1 MLRIAFSDLKKGVI
15 MGQNI
20 VEKLREEAIRSLFDT
35 KGFVTAW
42 PIWKA
47 KIDTL
52 VPGRSASQ
60 FFDLGDHLKEI
71 FYTTN
76 MSKVRTNG
84 TRSQS
89 EVSGGG
95 ANWEALVCWYL
106 NLCCIGRRTV
116 VIKHSKKLIPDPI
129 SNAITVNY
137 GTFISNTES
146 DLIAITFPDKP
157 EYSMDKEKIEINDED
172 GNAITIKHKGK
183 MNYNLKEVLN
193 ALVARDFSEIEIH
206 IIQCKTNWNDNAQ
219 IPMLWDMIY
228 SANNFKTNITV
239 GREGYSISNARVF
252 TYAFAT
258 VPTVK
263 VDKFKRTSVAVLRVS
278 NLSGG
283 NYWGIK
289 SVSGIANSMK
299 EMLSRNLSSGAS
311 GNHKTTLKAELPNL
325 SSRYGYFNI

>member
-1 MLRIAFSDLKKGVI
+1 MS
-15 MGQNI
+15 QNI
-20 VEKLREEAIRSLFDT
+20 VEKLREESIKSLFNT
-35 KGFVTAW
+35 QGFATAW
-42 PIWKA
+42 ITWEN
-47 KIDTL
+47 KINEL
-52 VPGRSASQ
+52 VPNRSASQ

-71 FYTTN
+71 FDTTN
-76 MSKVRTNG
+76 MSKVRTDG

-106 NLCCIGRRTV
+106 NLCCVGRRSV
-116 VIKHSKKLIPDPI
+116 VIKHNKSLIPDPI

-146 DLIAITFPDKP
+146 DLIAITFPDKQ
-157 EYSMDKEKIEINDED
+157 EYSIDKEQIEINDED
-172 GNAITIKHKGK
+172 GEPVKIKCIGK
-183 MNYNLKEVLN
+183 MHYNLKEVLN

-206 IIQCKTNWNDNAQ
+206 VIQCKTNWNDNAQ

-228 SANNFKTNITV
+228 SADNFKTNITV
-239 GREGYSISNARVF
+239 GREGYSISNARIF

-263 VDKFKRTSVAVLRVS
+263 VNKFKSNSVSVLRVS

-289 SVSGIANSMK
+289 SVSGVASSMK
-299 EMLSRNLSSGAS
+299 EMLNRNLSGGAID
-311 GNHKTTLKAELPNL
+311 NHKTTLKAEIPKL
-325 SSRYGYFNI
+325 SSVYNYFKI

>member
-1 MLRIAFSDLKKGVI
+1 MC
-15 MGQNI
+15 QNI
-20 VEKLREEAIRSLFDT
+20 VEKLREESIKSLFDA
-35 KGFVTAW
+35 KGFAHAW
-42 PIWKA
+42 PIWKG

-52 VPGRSASQ
+52 VPGRSATQ

-76 MSKVRTNG
+76 MSKVRTDG

-106 NLCCIGRRTV
+106 NLCCIGRRSV
-116 VIKHSKKLIPDPI
+116 VIKHSKKLVPDPI

-157 EYSMDKEKIEINDED
+157 EYNMDKEKIVINDED
-172 GNAITIKHKGK
+172 GKTIKIKSLGK
-183 MNYNLKEVLN
+183 MKYNLKEVLN

-228 SANNFKTNITV
+228 SADNFKTNITI
-239 GREGYSISNARVF
+239 GREGYSINNARLF

-263 VDKFKRTSVAVLRVS
+263 IDNFKRASVSVLRVS

-283 NYWGIK
+283 NYWGMK
-289 SVSGIANSMK
+289 SVSGVASSMK
-299 EMLSRNLSSGAS
+299 EMLSRNLSSGADS
-311 GNHKTTLKAELPNL
+311 NHKTTLKKELFKL
-325 SSRYGYFNI
+325 SSDYNYFQI

>member
-1 MLRIAFSDLKKGVI
+1 MS
-15 MGQNI
+15 QNI
-20 VEKLREEAIRSLFDT
+20 VEKLREQAIKSLFEIN
-35 KGFVTAW
+35 GFAGAW
-42 PIWKA
+42 PIWKD
-47 KIDTL
+47 KINTY
-52 VPGRSASQ
+52 VPNRSANQ
-60 FFDLGDHLKEI
+60 FFDLGDHLKDI

-76 MSKVRTNG
+76 MSKVRIDG

-106 NLCCIGRRTV
+106 NLCCIGRRSV
-116 VIKHSKKLIPDPI
+116 VIKHNKKLIPDPI
-129 SNAITVNY
+129 ANAITVNY

-146 DLIAITFPDKP
+146 DLIAITFPDKL
-157 EYSMDKEKIEINDED
+157 EYSMDKEKIAINDEN
-172 GNAITIKHKGK
+172 GNTIKISHRGK

-228 SANNFKTNITV
+228 SADNFKTNITI
-239 GREGYSISNARVF
+239 GKEGYSINNARLF

-263 VDKFKRTSVAVLRVS
+263 IEKIKRDSVCVLRVS

-283 NYWGIK
+283 NYWGI
-289 SVSGIANSMK
+289 SSISGIASSMK
-299 EMLSRNLSSGAS
+299 EMLSRNLSNGANV
-311 GNHKTTLKAELPNL
+311 NHKATLKDELPKLL
-325 SSRYGYFNI
+325 SEYKYFKI

>member
-1 MLRIAFSDLKKGVI
+1 MH
-15 MGQNI
+15 QNI
-20 VEKLREEAIRSLFDT
+20 VEKLREEAIKSLFDA
-35 KGFVTAW
+35 KGFRNAW
-42 PIWKA
+42 STWRD
-47 KIDTL
+47 KINEL
-52 VPGRSASQ
+52 VPKGSANQ

-76 MSKVRTNG
+76 MSKVRTDG

-95 ANWEALVCWYL
+95 ASWEALVCWYL

-116 VIKHSKKLIPDPI
+116 VIKHNKKLIPEPI

-146 DLIAITFPDKP
+146 DLIAITFPDEP
-157 EYSMDKEKIEINDED
+157 EYSMDKDLIVVNDED
-172 GNAITIKHKGK
+172 GNAVKIKHRGK
-183 MNYNLKEVLN
+183 MKYNLKEVMN
-193 ALVARDFSEIEIH
+193 ALTARDFSEIEIH

-228 SANNFKTNITV
+228 SADNFKTNISV
-239 GREGYSISNARVF
+239 GREGYSISNAKLF

-263 VDKFKRTSVAVLRVS
+263 IDKFKRTSVSVLRVS

-289 SVSGIANSMK
+289 SASGIASSMK
-299 EMLSRNLSSGAS
+299 EMLGRNLSSGAS
-311 GNHKTTLKAELPNL
+311 SNHKTTLTSELTKL
-325 SSRYGYFNI
+325 SSVYDYFRI

>member
-1 MLRIAFSDLKKGVI
+1 MN
-15 MGQNI
+15 QNI
-20 VEKLREEAIRSLFDT
+20 IEKLREESVRNLFNT
-35 KGFVTAW
+35 KGMIAAW
-42 PIWKA
+42 PTWKA
-47 KIDTL
+47 KIDSL
-52 VPGRSASQ
+52 IPNRSANQ
-60 FFDLGDHLKEI
+60 IFDLGDYLKEI

-76 MSKVRTNG
+76 MSKVRTDG

-95 ANWEALVCWYL
+95 ANWEGLVCWYL
-106 NLCCIGRRTV
+106 NLCCVGRRSV
-116 VIKHSKKLIPDPI
+116 VIKHNKNLIPNPI
-129 SNAITVNY
+129 SDAITVNY

-157 EYSMDKEKIEINDED
+157 EYNMDKEKILINDED
-172 GNAITIKHKGK
+172 GNQVKIKHRGK

-193 ALVARDFSEIEIH
+193 ALVARDFTEIEIH

-228 SANNFKTNITV
+228 SADNFKTNITI
-239 GREGYSISNARVF
+239 GREGYSINNARLF

-263 VDKFKRTSVAVLRVS
+263 IDKFKRNSVAVLRVS

-289 SVSGIANSMK
+289 SISGVASSMK
-299 EMLSRNLSSGAS
+299 EMLSRNLSSGANC
-311 GNHKTTLKAELPNL
+311 NHKTTLKSEIPKL
-325 SSRYGYFNI
+325 SSVYDYFKI

>member
-1 MLRIAFSDLKKGVI
+1 
-15 MGQNI
+15 MGQSI
-20 VEKLREEAIRSLFDT
+20 LEMLREESIKSLFDT
-35 KGFVTAW
+35 KGFINAW
-42 PIWKA
+42 PIWKN
-47 KIDTL
+47 KISTL
-52 VPGRSASQ
+52 VPNRSASQ
-60 FFDLGDHLKEI
+60 FFDLGDHLKDI

-76 MSKVRTNG
+76 NSRVRTDG

-106 NLCCIGRRTV
+106 NICCIGRRSV
-116 VIKHSKKLIPDPI
+116 VIKHNKRLMPDPI

-146 DLIAITFPDKP
+146 DLIALTFPDKP
-157 EYSMDKEKIEINDED
+157 EYSMDKENIIIKDED
-172 GNAITIKHKGK
+172 GKIVKIRHSGK
-183 MNYNLKEVLN
+183 MRYNLKEVLS

-206 IIQCKTNWNDNAQ
+206 VIQCKTNWNDNAQ

-228 SANNFKTNITV
+228 SADNFKTNITV
-239 GREGYSISNARVF
+239 GREGYSISDARLF

-263 VDKFKRTSVAVLRVS
+263 VENFKRTSVSVLRVS

-289 SVSGIANSMK
+289 SVSGVACSMK
-299 EMLSRNLSSGAS
+299 EMLSRNLSSGAND
-311 GNHKTTLKAELPNL
+311 NHKTTLKSELPKL
-325 SSRYGYFNI
+325 SSVYSYFNI

>member
-1 MLRIAFSDLKKGVI
+1 MC
-15 MGQNI
+15 QNI
-20 VEKLREEAIRSLFDT
+20 VEKLREESIKSLFDA
-35 KGFVTAW
+35 KGFADAW
-42 PIWKA
+42 PTWKD
-47 KIDTL
+47 KINTL
-52 VPGRSASQ
+52 VPNRSANQ
-60 FFDLGDHLKEI
+60 FFDLGDHMKEI

-76 MSKVRTNG
+76 MSKVRTDG

-106 NLCCIGRRTV
+106 NLCCVGRRSV
-116 VIKHSKKLIPDPI
+116 VIKHNKKLIPDPI

-157 EYSMDKEKIEINDED
+157 EYSMDKEKIVINDED
-172 GNAITIKHKGK
+172 GKAIKIKSLGK
-183 MNYNLKEVLN
+183 MKYNLKEVLN

-228 SANNFKTNITV
+228 SADNFKTNITV
-239 GREGYSISNARVF
+239 GREGYSISNAKSF

-263 VDKFKRTSVAVLRVS
+263 IDKFKRTSVSVLRVS

-289 SVSGIANSMK
+289 SVSGVASSMK

-311 GNHKTTLKAELPNL
+311 SNHKTTLKTELLKL
-325 SSRYGYFNI
+325 SSDYDYFKI

>member
-1 MLRIAFSDLKKGVI
+1 MS
-15 MGQNI
+15 QNI
-20 VEKLREEAIRSLFDT
+20 VEKLREEAIKNLFGT
-35 KGFVTAW
+35 KGFIKAW
-42 PIWKA
+42 STWKN
-47 KIDTL
+47 KISEL
-52 VPGRSASQ
+52 VPNRSANQ

-76 MSKVRTNG
+76 MSKVRIDG

-106 NLCCIGRRTV
+106 NFCCIGRRTV
-116 VIKHSKKLIPDPI
+116 VIKHNKNLVPDPI

-146 DLIAITFPDKP
+146 DLIAITFPDKV
-157 EYSMDKEKIEINDED
+157 EYSMDKEKIVVNDED
-172 GNAITIKHKGK
+172 GNVIQIKHRGK

-239 GREGYSISNARVF
+239 GREGYSISNARLF

-263 VDKFKRTSVAVLRVS
+263 VDTIKRNSAPVLRVS

-283 NYWGIK
+283 NYWGMQ
-289 SVSGIANSMK
+289 SVSGIASSMK
-299 EMLSRNLSSGAS
+299 EMLSRNLSNGANS
-311 GNHKTTLKAELPNL
+311 SHKTTLASELPKL
-325 SSRYGYFNI
+325 SSIYDYFGI

>member
-1 MLRIAFSDLKKGVI
+1 MK
-15 MGQNI
+15 QNI
-20 VEKLREEAIRSLFDT
+20 VEKLREEAVVNLFNAQGIQ
-35 KGFVTAW
+35 KAW
-42 PIWKA
+42 PVWKN
-47 KIDTL
+47 KIESL
-52 VPGRSASQ
+52 APSKSASQ
-60 FFDLGDHLKEI
+60 IFDLGDYLREI

-76 MSKVRTNG
+76 ESKVRMDG

-89 EVSGGG
+89 EMSGGG

-116 VIKHSKKLIPDPI
+116 VIKHSKNLLPEPI

-137 GTFISNTES
+137 GTFVSNTES
-146 DLIAITFPDKP
+146 DLIAITFPDKV
-157 EYSMDKEKIEINDED
+157 EYSMDKDDIDILDEN
-172 GNAITIKHKGK
+172 GKKVKIKHSGKGK
-183 MNYNLKEVLN
+183 YNLKEMLD

-228 SANNFKTNITV
+228 SADKFKTNITV
-239 GREGYSISNARVF
+239 GREGYAMGNARLF
-252 TYAFAT
+252 SYAFAT

-263 VDKFKRTSVAVLRVS
+263 VDKFKRNSVAVLRVS

-289 SVSGIANSMK
+289 SVSGIASSIK
-299 EMLSRNLSSGAS
+299 EMLGRNLATGALGS
-311 GNHKTTLKAELPNL
+311 HKTTLSAELPKL
-325 SSRYGYFNI
+325 STTYGYFRL

>member
-1 MLRIAFSDLKKGVI
+1 MS
-15 MGQNI
+15 QNI
-20 VEKLREEAIRSLFDT
+20 VEKLREEAIKSLFDT
-35 KGFVTAW
+35 KGFAAAW

-47 KIDTL
+47 KINTYI
-52 VPGRSASQ
+52 PNRSANQ
-60 FFDLGDHLKEI
+60 FFDLGDHLKDI

-76 MSKVRTNG
+76 MSKVRTDG

-106 NLCCIGRRTV
+106 NLCCVGRRSV
-116 VIKHSKKLIPDPI
+116 VIKHNKNLLPDPI
-129 SNAITVNY
+129 ANAITVNY

-146 DLIAITFPDKP
+146 DLIAITFPDKL
-157 EYSMDKEKIEINDED
+157 EYGLDKEKIVINDED
-172 GNAITIKHKGK
+172 GNTIKVKHKGK

-228 SANNFKTNITV
+228 SADNFKTNIKI
-239 GREGYSISNARVF
+239 GREGYSINNARVF

-263 VDKFKRTSVAVLRVS
+263 LDKFKRDSVSVLRVS

-289 SVSGIANSMK
+289 SVSGIASSMK
-299 EMLSRNLSSGAS
+299 EMLSRNLSNGA
-311 GNHKTTLKAELPNL
+311 NDTHKATLKVELPKL
-325 SSRYGYFNI
+325 ISDYEYFNI

>member
-1 MLRIAFSDLKKGVI
+1 MS
-15 MGQNI
+15 QNI
-20 VEKLREEAIRSLFDT
+20 VEKLREESVRNLFNT
-35 KGFVTAW
+35 KGMIAAW
-42 PIWKA
+42 PTWKA
-47 KIDTL
+47 KIDSL
-52 VPGRSASQ
+52 IPNRSANQ
-60 FFDLGDHLKEI
+60 IFDLGDRLKEI

-76 MSKVRTNG
+76 MSKVRTDG

-106 NLCCIGRRTV
+106 NLCCIGRRSV
-116 VIKHSKKLIPDPI
+116 VIKHNKNLMPDPI

-137 GTFISNTES
+137 GTFVSNTES

-157 EYSMDKEKIEINDED
+157 EYSMDKKKILINDED
-172 GNAITIKHKGK
+172 GNQVKIKQSGK

-193 ALVARDFSEIEIH
+193 ALVARDFTEIEIH

-228 SANNFKTNITV
+228 SADNFKTNITI
-239 GREGYSISNARVF
+239 GREGYSISNARLF

-258 VPTVK
+258 VPTVRI
-263 VDKFKRTSVAVLRVS
+263 DKFKSNSVAVLRVS

-289 SVSGIANSMK
+289 SISGVASSMK
-299 EMLSRNLSSGAS
+299 EMLSRNLSGGANC
-311 GNHKTTLKAELPNL
+311 NHKTTLKSEIPKL
-325 SSRYGYFNI
+325 SSVYDYFKI